1 VKSIWTGGLLIGILC
16 AAWMLIM
23 GVTGWYKDPVMLNAF
38 WLVILIQLGVMIWG
52 LRANASTGA
61 TLGRLVLAGTL
72 MSVVAAVFLFIFSY
86 VYTTVIFPS
95 YFEDLRM
102 AQMEILRQTGMPEE
116 QVFQQVELT
125 SMMQTPFIQALSG
138 FMGTIV
144 TGVIF
149 SLIIGFFVRK
159 KSQTA

>member
-1 VKSIWTGGLLIGILC
+1 
-16 AAWMLIM
+16 
-23 GVTGWYKDPVMLNAF
+23 
-38 WLVILIQLGVMIWG
+38 
-52 LRANASTGA
+52 
-61 TLGRLVLAGTL
+61 VLAGTL

-86 VYTTVIFPS
+86 IYTTVIFPS

-149 SLIIGFFVRK
+149 SVIIGFFVRK
-159 KSQTA
+159 KNPTA